1 MRCSFPPS
9 SFERSSF
16 PHLLVVASVA
26 VGLLVGCSGEASSP
40 LPAARAAIDAAAS
53 ERVAHAPRLV
63 RQPESIS
70 APEGSPALFVAEAD
84 GDPPIRWQWLRDGV
98 PIAGADRSDL
108 QIDAAQMA
116 DHGARYEVVAE
127 NAAGRVF
134 SSPARLWVDRAGAR
148 QPWE

>member
-1 MRCSFPPS
+1 M
-9 SFERSSF
+9 RSSF
-16 PHLLVVASVA
+16 PRRSSGRSSFHHLLAAATVAA
-26 VGLLVGCSGEASSP
+26 GLLAGCSGEAGSP
-40 LPAARAAIDAAAS
+40 LPAARAAIDAAA
-53 ERVAHAPRLV
+53 ERVPHAPRLL

-70 APEGSPALFVAEAD
+70 VPEGSPALFVAEAD
-84 GDPPIRWQWLRDGV
+84 GDAPIRWQWLRDGV

-116 DHGARYEVVAE
+116 DHGARSEVVAE

-134 SSPARLWVDRAGAR
+134 SAPARLWVDRAGTR